1 MVVDIYISRIVGRCA
16 ACGFPIVQDGRD
28 SELFDHDW
36 MWDITFI
43 KDNENDWFFKMF
55 HGTVE

>member
-1 MVVDIYISRIVGRCA
+1 
-16 ACGFPIVQDGRD
+16 
-28 SELFDHDW
+28 